1 MVRMLVH
8 SLQGRFN
15 EMASDYNEFTRKMEK
30 SLNVLKDEFGGIRA
44 GRANPRLLDKI
55 SVDYYGTPT
64 QISQLANIQVPEARQ
79 IIIQPWDTKI
89 LNDVIRAIQM
99 SDLGINPNN
108 DGKVIRL
115 MFPPLTEERRVDLT
129 KDVKKLSENCKIAI
143 RQIRREAV
151 ETFKKKEKAKEITED
166 DLKNSEKDIQKFTDE
181 YIEKVDKTLEAKIAE
196 IMEI

>member
-1 MVRMLVH
+1 MLVH
-8 SLQGRFN
+8 LLQGRFN
-15 EMASDYNEFTRKMEK
+15 EMSSDYNEFTRKMEK
-30 SLNVLKDEFGGIRA
+30 SLNVLKDELGSIRA

-64 QISQLANIQVPEARQ
+64 PVTQLANIQVPEARQ
-79 IIIQPWDTKI
+79 IVIQPWDTKI

-115 MFPPLTEERRVDLT
+115 VFPPLTEERRIDLT
-129 KDVKKLSENCKIAI
+129 KDVKKLGENCKIAI

-151 ETFKKKEKAKEITED
+151 DTFKKKEKAKEITED

-181 YIEKVDKTLEAKIAE
+181 YIEKVDKTIEAKIDE